1 LAKTNKS
8 TNGDPSLVSR
18 IRIVVVGQTK
28 LPFILEGQQFY
39 LDRLRHYTTVR
50 WSELKSVPAKRKTPE
65 KSVKG
70 QEGVSILRNI
80 DDREYVMALD
90 RKGKMYDSRGL
101 ASHLEKTFM
110 NHDRLVFVIGG
121 VLGLSEDVLKR
132 AHAVLSLSRLTFT
145 HEMTRLIL
153 PEQLYRAFTILRG
166 EKYHK

>member
-1 LAKTNKS
+1 M
-8 TNGDPSLVSR
+8 SR

-39 LDRLRHYTTVR
+39 LDRLQHYTTVH
-50 WSELKSVPAKRKTPE
+50 WAELKSVPAKKKTGE
-65 KSVKG
+65 KSIKDK
-70 QEGVSILRNI
+70 EGISILRNI

-90 RKGKMYDSRGL
+90 RKGRMYDSRGL

-110 NHDRLVFVIGG
+110 DHDRLVFVIGG

-132 AHAVLSLSRLTFT
+132 AQAALSLSRLTFT
-145 HEMTRLIL
+145 HEMTRLFL
-153 PEQLYRAFTILRG
+153 LEQLYRAFTILRG